1 MDTYTGK
8 TKKLQFPKAFLR
20 TRIMNTSCKKQFPF
34 NMYIINLLTFY
45 AYPFANLL
53 TFKLDSTGV

>member
-1 MDTYTGK
+1 MDTYTRK

-34 NMYIINLLTFY
+34 V
-45 AYPFANLL
+45 NLL